1 MNARGTPQ
9 PGPAQGGPQGYY
21 TPARGSG
28 PKGAGPVP
36 PSAKRLKT
44 TLPGLHPVGQAP
56 GGDPGMTIEEE
67 EDTSRGDMLD
77 HLSPREIATTRYIQ
91 HHEWMEEVLGSV
103 YSTSRIKPVDLG
115 LGLRGELESVTKG
128 LLEPP
133 VYPTPPTKPEEKD
146 ASKEMSQAEILAVF
160 RPRVESK
167 IADMEA
173 EIARMELLHAARLQ
187 KISKSG
193 VAKEAER
200 KLRVGM
206 DGSQAA
212 ATPDEEVPTD
222 PLLVEV
228 QRADTAA
235 AGKTVDEIVEE
246 VEAAIGKKVV
256 EKKMLLRWEL
266 PVDEILQM
274 GGVVAEGDG
283 AVDTVMGGG
292 LTNGNEN
299 DVGEGLGDDD
309 FIGLDL
315 SVGIPDIGIGGDDD
329 DGPLLAGFQTGDL
342 EVGGLD
348 GVDLGDTIMDDF
360 MNVDSKPDT
369 PAAAEGE
376 RKEGSEEEKDGGLLG
391 MGLMEGDE
399 TGVGI

>member
-1 MNARGTPQ
+1 MRGQ
-9 PGPAQGGPQGYY
+9 
-21 TPARGSG
+21 G

-44 TLPGLHPVGQAP
+44 TLPGLHPAGQAA

-133 VYPTPPTKPEEKD
+133 VYPTPPTKPEERD
-146 ASKEMSQAEILAVF
+146 ASKEEKSQAEILAAF
-160 RPRVESK
+160 RPRVEAK

-173 EIARMELLHAARLQ
+173 EIARMELLHTARLQ

-193 VAKEAER
+193 IAKEAER
-200 KLRVGM
+200 KLRAGV
-206 DGSQAA
+206 DGSQRAA
-212 ATPDEEVPTD
+212 ATTPDEEVPTD

-235 AGKTVDEIVEE
+235 AGKTVDEIVAE

-266 PVDEILQM
+266 PVDEILGM

-299 DVGEGLGDDD
+299 DVGQGLVGDDD

-315 SVGIPDIGIGGDDD
+315 SVEIPEIGISGEDV
-329 DGPLLAGFQTGDL
+329 PLLAGFQTGDL
-342 EVGGLD
+342 GVSGLE

-369 PAAAEGE
+369 PAAVEGE
-376 RKEGSEEEKDGGLLG
+376 RKEGSEEGKDGGLLG
-391 MGLMEGDE
+391 LGLMEGNE
-399 TGVGI
+399 TGGL

>member
-1 MNARGTPQ
+1 
-9 PGPAQGGPQGYY
+9 
-21 TPARGSG
+21 
-28 PKGAGPVP
+28 
-36 PSAKRLKT
+36 
-44 TLPGLHPVGQAP
+44 
-56 GGDPGMTIEEE
+56 MTIEEE

-329 DGPLLAGFQTGDL
+329 DDGPLLAGFQTGDL

>member
-1 MNARGTPQ
+1 
-9 PGPAQGGPQGYY
+9 
-21 TPARGSG
+21 
-28 PKGAGPVP
+28 
-36 PSAKRLKT
+36 
-44 TLPGLHPVGQAP
+44 
-56 GGDPGMTIEEE
+56 MTIEEE

-133 VYPTPPTKPEEKD
+133 VYPTLPTKPEDKD
-146 ASKEMSQAEILAVF
+146 ASKEKSQAEILAVF
-160 RPRVESK
+160 RPRVEAK

-173 EIARMELLHAARLQ
+173 EVARMELLHKARLQ
-187 KISKSG
+187 KISRSG

-206 DGSQAA
+206 DGFQRAA
-212 ATPDEEVPTD
+212 ATTLDGEAPAD
-222 PLLVEV
+222 PVLVEV

-235 AGKTVDEIVEE
+235 AGKTVDEIVAE

-266 PVDEILQM
+266 PVDEILEM

-283 AVDTVMGGG
+283 AVDILMDGG
-292 LTNGNEN
+292 LTNGNEH
-299 DVGEGLGDDD
+299 DEGAGLGEEDEYIDL
-309 FIGLDL
+309 GL
-315 SVGIPDIGIGGDDD
+315 SVDIPEIGDDEV
-329 DGPLLAGFQTGDL
+329 PLLAGFQSGDL
-342 EVGGLD
+342 EVSGLGG
-348 GVDLGDTIMDDF
+348 VELGDTIMDDF

-369 PAAAEGE
+369 PAEVEGE
-376 RKEGSEEEKDGGLLG
+376 KKEGNEEGKDDGISGL
-391 MGLMEGDE
+391 GLMEGDE
-399 TGVGI
+399 TGAGL